1 LSLHPLIA
9 RAGAGELPRWS
20 VASPARVRHMERV
33 SKLLG
38 EWAGALRLSDEE
50 QLRWRAAGILHDSL
64 RGEDARALRGRL
76 PPTLA
81 GLHPDV
87 VHGPAMAEHL
97 RDEGV
102 TDEGLLRAVSFH
114 SIGHP
119 KFDRL
124 GRYLYAADFLEP
136 GRKRRA
142 RECADLR
149 RGMPDETAKVLVEVA
164 KVRIG
169 YLLYHSLPIRPET
182 CKFWNVVVRESHE

>member
-1 LSLHPLIA
+1 
-9 RAGAGELPRWS
+9 
-20 VASPARVRHMERV
+20 MERV
-33 SKLLG
+33 AKLLG

-64 RGEDARALRGRL
+64 RGEDARVLSGRL
-76 PPTLA
+76 PSRLA

-87 VHGPAMAEHL
+87 VHGPATAEHL

-102 TDEGLLRAVSFH
+102 TDEGFLRAVAFH

-124 GRYLYAADFLEP
+124 GWFLYAADFLEP

-142 RECADLR
+142 KECEDLR
-149 RGMPDETAKVLVEVA
+149 RRMPDETAKVLVDVA
-164 KVRIG
+164 RVRIG
-169 YLLYHSLPIRPET
+169 YLLDHLIPIRSET
-182 CKFWNVVVRESHE
+182 CEFWNVIVSESHE